1 MAASVE
7 PAAAVRD
14 PSAAVKTGL
23 KRKRIAVG
31 NTEQYEFQ
39 DTCRLGAGTFGSV
52 FKARHRA
59 TGQTVAMK
67 RHSAADGGHATL
79 LREAR
84 FLEDACCGGANPF
97 VVGFHGVVRDPV
109 TWEMCLVMECVATSL
124 HDLLRQRPRG
134 SPPLPEAT
142 VRDAMWQLLSGAKK
156 MHEAHIIHR
165 DIKPQNIL
173 VDEGQSI
180 VKICDF
186 GLAMS
191 TDERPPYETAGTLWY
206 QAPEMLLEKTDYDA
220 KVDVWSLGCV
230 MAELV
235 NNGRPL
241 FQGSHD
247 DGQLC
252 AIFDVLGVPDDSTWS
267 WFSST
272 PFATEVMPELDM
284 QRYNLLRDLFPE
296 TKLSTEGFE
305 VLSGMLTCNPDKRL
319 TAAAAL
325 KHPWFAKVD
334 GLELPKKENL
344 AYTLPKRHKRQR
356 LRAVCV

>member
-1 MAASVE
+1 MAASIE

-14 PSAAVKTGL
+14 HSAAVKTGL

-31 NTEQYEFQ
+31 STEQYELE
-39 DTCRLGAGTFGSV
+39 DTCRLGAGAFGAV

-59 TGQTVAMK
+59 TGQSVAMK
-67 RHSAADGGHATL
+67 RHSTADGGHATL

-124 HDLLRQRPRG
+124 HDLLCQRPRG

-142 VRDAMWQLLSGAKK
+142 VCAAMWQLLSGAKK
-156 MHEAHIIHR
+156 MHDAHIIHR

-173 VDEGQSI
+173 VDEGQNI

-191 TDERPPYETAGTLWY
+191 TDERPPYEPAGTLWY
-206 QAPEMLLEKTDYDA
+206 QAPEMLLEKPDYDA

-252 AIFDVLGVPDDSTWS
+252 AIFDVLGVPDDNTWP

-284 QRYNLLRDLFPE
+284 QRYNLLRYLFPE
-296 TKLSTEGFE
+296 TKLSTEGFD
-305 VLSGMLTCNPDKRL
+305 VLSGLLTCNPDKRL

-325 KHPWFAKVD
+325 KHPWFAKVE
-334 GLELPKKENL
+334 GLKLPKKEKL
-344 AYTLPKRHKRQR
+344 ASILPNRRKRLR